1 MINHNELQIGDWI
14 GVRDPERSEEPGY
27 YQVFE
32 ILEDG
37 IRVEDFT
44 SVYEDEWLVPIT
56 IAHMEI
62 KNNALI
68 INGTITIPFNSDI
81 MTFSY
86 ESFYECDYDYGRYY
100 SDAIYRRDK
109 YDLGGEWHFSNC
121 FGDRLRGNNL
131 SVHNLQHIIN
141 IIAPPRK

>member
-44 SVYEDEWLVPIT
+44 SVYEDDWLVPIT

-62 KNNALI
+62 KDSALL

-86 ESFYECDYDYGRYY
+86 EPFYEYDYDYGRYY
-100 SDAIYRRDK
+100 RDTIYGRAKSDLCGVWY
-109 YDLGGEWHFSNC
+109 FSNC
-121 FGDRLRGNNL
+121 FGERLRGNNL
-131 SVHNLQHIIN
+131 SVHNLQHIIKM
-141 IIAPPRK
+141 IAPPQK